1 MTTCKQLGA
10 VKNVAREPSPWTT
23 LRWLEELDSEW

>member
-10 VKNVAREPSPWTT
+10 VKNAVREPSPWTT
-23 LRWLEELDSEW
+23 LHQLEELGSEW